1 MVKKHPAH
9 TAHIVFILMF
19 CWCFA
24 ALFTALM
31 AQYWGG
37 LAPCILCHYQRYP
50 YVAGLLVALV
60 AALFWPS
67 RWLAALGIL
76 CIAASGAVAVFHVG
90 VEQQWWA
97 GTNACAGTPIDIGQD
112 PGSFIQALQT
122 QPLVRCDRP
131 AWTWAGISMTGYN
144 LLYAVTGVG
153 LLAYLARATRKGK
166 VNV

>member
-1 MVKKHPAH
+1 M
-9 TAHIVFILMF
+9 
-19 CWCFA
+19 
-24 ALFTALM
+24 
-31 AQYWGG
+31 
-37 LAPCILCHYQRYP
+37 
-50 YVAGLLVALV
+50 
-60 AALFWPS
+60 
-67 RWLAALGIL
+67 
-76 CIAASGAVAVFHVG
+76 AVFHVG

-112 PGSFIQALQT
+112 PGSFIRALQT

-144 LLYAVTGVG
+144 LLYAISGVG